1 MKQVLIVFLLVAI
14 AFSSQ
19 VFASLQ
25 AHSCPHDKEVLCIDD
40 INKAYATCEKAA
52 HEKGK
57 DVPADLDCIKYFASM
72 SSDCWECICWVAEY
86 NKWPVKGC

>member
-1 MKQVLIVFLLVAI
+1 MKQILIVFLLLVI
-14 AFSSQ
+14 GFSAQ
-19 VFASLQ
+19 VDSLS
-25 AHSCPHDKEVLCIDD
+25 AHACSHDKEVLCIDD

-57 DVPADLDCIKYFASM
+57 DVPADLDCVKYFASM

-86 NKWPVKGC
+86 NKWPIKGC